1 MSLKNNSEENSEYQ
15 EEDEY
20 EEAQYELD
28 EVCFCKQCL
37 FIYKKNK
44 KNMIR
49 K

>member
-28 EVCFCKQCL
+28 EVSFCKL
-37 FIYKKNK
+37 SAFLYL
-44 KNMIR
+44 
-49 K
+49 